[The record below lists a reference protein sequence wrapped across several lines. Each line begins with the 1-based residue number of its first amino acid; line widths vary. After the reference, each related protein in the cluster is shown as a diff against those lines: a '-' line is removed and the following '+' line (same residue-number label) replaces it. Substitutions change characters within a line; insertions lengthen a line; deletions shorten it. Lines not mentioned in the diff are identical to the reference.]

1 MPARKTTLDSVDKI
15 VKSGKK
21 FVSYQEGKDL
31 YSVGL
36 HTFEQMAK
44 DAGAVYHFKRRVL
57 VNTQKVDDYLEN
69 FCDTR
74 N

>member
-21 FVSYQEGKDL
+21 FISYQEGKDL

-44 DAGAVYHFKRRVL
+44 DAGAVYHVKRRAL
-57 VNTQKVDDYLEN
+57 VNTEIMDEFMESLRDPIK
-69 FCDTR
+69 
-74 N
+74 